1 MAYNFKNDVDY
12 GKTADIKLN
21 VNLPQSD
28 VKKVKVIS
36 YVIDDSCNYFDEWV
50 EDRKTYNI
58 GDDCFGWSPDDP
70 EIDSTITLK
79 DEKARNIYFNE
90 LYSKYTEC
98 SKLVPTE
105 ETVTV
110 KDGRITLNT
119 TLDPH
124 AVIFYEIAE

>member
-1 MAYNFKNDVDY
+1 MIVVLYY
-12 GKTADIKLN
+12 KTSAELDFEIN
-21 VNLPQSD
+21 VPQFD
-28 VKKVKVIS
+28 GKKVKITT
-36 YVIDDSCNYFDEWV
+36 YTINDDCNYFDEWV

-58 GDDCFGWSPDDP
+58 GDDCFNWSPDDP
-70 EIDSTITLK
+70 QIDSPVTL
-79 DEKARNIYFNE
+79 ENQEARNIYFNE

-110 KDGRITLNT
+110 ENGKIILNA

-124 AVIFYEIAE
+124 AVVFFEINKVK